1 MHNGPKTNI
10 VYNLPP
16 NSPILVQREG
26 NTGQAKHQDG
36 PYNLLTVKR
45 ETYIVKLLNRPI
57 SFQSTVIKLYLQ
69 SKLLKFNPEIDP
81 KP

>member
-1 MHNGPKTNI
+1 MRNRPKTNT

-26 NTGQAKHQDG
+26 NTGQAKHWDG
-36 PYNLLTVKR
+36 LYNLLTVKR
-45 ETYIVKLLNRPI
+45 EIYIVKLLSGPI
-57 SFQSTVIKLYLQ
+57 SFQYIVVKLYLQ
-69 SKLLKFNPEIDP
+69 SKSLKSNLEINL